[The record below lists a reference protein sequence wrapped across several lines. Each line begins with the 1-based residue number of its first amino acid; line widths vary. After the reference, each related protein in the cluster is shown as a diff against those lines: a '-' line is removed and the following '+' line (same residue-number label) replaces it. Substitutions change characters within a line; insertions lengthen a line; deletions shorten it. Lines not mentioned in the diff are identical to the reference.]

1 MHRIKRFPIFITVF
15 FIFIS
20 LSSFS
25 QADNNDVF
33 YIYEDSAKK
42 LTGETAYQLY
52 LQGKF
57 TKTEKNNLNKGFT
70 RSIFWLAY
78 KSEQQKPADSLL
90 LYIGHHH
97 INRIHFF
104 FAKDSSVYEQYT
116 TGDYYPFRQRPIKAT
131 GFYFP
136 INKEGIYLAQ
146 IDKSNESLQLSFNLL
161 SKVDAIS
168 TEADNKIIMAVF
180 TGMILLLII
189 FGIYLF
195 LISKDRIYIFYI
207 LYISVGWLW
216 VLANAGYGF
225 QYLWP
230 NLPWFAS
237 KARPVFALAP
247 LIFSMLFLVRYIG
260 GLRSKK
266 VLRTVQVLNVF
277 LAASILTILLV
288 DEKGYQTKLWL
299 YIQYLIPLISISYAV
314 ITLSILTAASIKG
327 NKLAMFYLVAILVL
341 LASAIL
347 QSSFSFGG
355 FNSFSHLLS
364 NFGLAFGY
372 VIEAIILTA
381 GLVYRFNQYRVEK
394 EKLLLE
400 MNKRQQEN
408 TRILM
413 EVQEAERSQVANQL
427 HDVAG
432 SLLSAAKL
440 NLSSLREKGIMN
452 MEAASHAQKAEE
464 AVGLV
469 SDMVRNLSH
478 ALSPVMLEKVGFKTS
493 IEKVIAI
500 VNASGKINIQLI
512 VLGFEKYI
520 PALNNYYTALY
531 SIAYELLNNI
541 IKHSGAKNVLVQVAE
556 HEDCFSLLAEDD
568 GVGFDTKQ
576 LKENESFGLAGI
588 QSKID
593 YLKGLIAFDN
603 NKPQGLIV
611 TIEIPV
617 TQHDV

>member
-1 MHRIKRFPIFITVF
+1 
-15 FIFIS
+15 
-20 LSSFS
+20 
-25 QADNNDVF
+25 
-33 YIYEDSAKK
+33 
-42 LTGETAYQLY
+42 
-52 LQGKF
+52 
-57 TKTEKNNLNKGFT
+57 
-70 RSIFWLAY
+70 
-78 KSEQQKPADSLL
+78 
-90 LYIGHHH
+90 
-97 INRIHFF
+97 
-104 FAKDSSVYEQYT
+104 
-116 TGDYYPFRQRPIKAT
+116 
-131 GFYFP
+131 
-136 INKEGIYLAQ
+136 
-146 IDKSNESLQLSFNLL
+146 
-161 SKVDAIS
+161 
-168 TEADNKIIMAVF
+168 
-180 TGMILLLII
+180 
-189 FGIYLF
+189 
-195 LISKDRIYIFYI
+195 
-207 LYISVGWLW
+207 
-216 VLANAGYGF
+216 
-225 QYLWP
+225 
-230 NLPWFAS
+230 
-237 KARPVFALAP
+237 
-247 LIFSMLFLVRYIG
+247 VRYIG

-277 LAASILTILLV
+277 LMASILTILLV
-288 DEKGYQTKLWL
+288 DENGYQTKLWY
-299 YIQYLIPLISISYAV
+299 YIQYLIPLISITYAI
-314 ITLSILTAASIKG
+314 ITLGILTAASIKG
-327 NKLAMFYLVAILVL
+327 NRLAMFYLVAILVL

-394 EKLLLE
+394 ENLLLE
-400 MNKRQQEN
+400 LNRRQQEN

-440 NLSSLREKGIMN
+440 NLSSLREKGIVN
-452 MEAASHAQKAEE
+452 AEAANHAQKAED

-512 VLGFEKYI
+512 VIGFEKYE

-531 SIAYELLNNI
+531 SITYELLNNI
-541 IKHSGAKNVLVQVAE
+541 VKHSGAKNVLVQVTE

-568 GVGFDTKQ
+568 GIGFDTKQ
-576 LKENESFGLAGI
+576 LANRESLGLAGI

-593 YLKGLIAFDN
+593 YFNGLIAFDK

-617 TQHDV
+617 THHDI